1 MIEKKQTDVMPQ
13 AMHLG
18 LYMGLYETV
27 KFILSV
33 TGGQN
38 NVISYFYVLLA
49 VLTPV
54 VGYFI
59 VKRFKQRTIIPDIR
73 FGQLY
78 SFTVFLFLFSA
89 MIVAIA
95 QYVYM
100 QYINPTFLSQV
111 TDASMSLMT
120 QLGKA
125 DDYKAA
131 IEAQGAI
138 TPIKYAVMN
147 IYINMLYGAIIG
159 FPIALIVNKLKK

>member
-33 TGGQN
+33 TGGKN

-54 VGYFI
+54 VAYFI

-111 TDASMSLMT
+111 TDASMNLMT

-131 IEAQGAI
+131 IDAQGAI

-159 FPIALIVNKLKK
+159 LPIALIVNKLKK